1 VNQNPCPLDLG
12 GNEHV
17 VKIKFPQG
25 WSNPR
30 CEHQHDGPP
39 STEQHAMRF
48 QLMMCVLVRA
58 YWYVQNVS
66 TFPNTFA
73 IVSPL
78 ICVFWIQLTRTN
90 TTRKTLIHGPIIY
103 GALHFGAP
111 RISSRGASSNMRHRY
126 HLMCVTPNEGCAM
139 HMWAPPSTIAGGVR
153 PPHSWRMKW
162 ECATHMADISGAPH
176 FHAPRI

>member
-39 STEQHAMRF
+39 SAEQQAMRF

-58 YWYVQNVS
+58 Y
-66 TFPNTFA
+66 
-73 IVSPL
+73 
-78 ICVFWIQLTRTN
+78 
-90 TTRKTLIHGPIIY
+90 
-103 GALHFGAP
+103 
-111 RISSRGASSNMRHRY
+111 
-126 HLMCVTPNEGCAM
+126 
-139 HMWAPPSTIAGGVR
+139 
-153 PPHSWRMKW
+153 PHSLKQHEQPM
-162 ECATHMADISGAPH
+162 S
-176 FHAPRI
+176 